1 MHSVKSTAVT
11 IIAFTLLT
19 VAPQARAQSTDDLAM
34 MQTFLGIMKDYFSI
48 FESTHDVSADS
59 EKAAI
64 QQMMKIQEVY
74 DERGEKAK
82 STTVLRNV
90 LKESRNQTIRNAAY
104 MLLGDTLKETGRTE
118 DALEALQEGL
128 NENIRA
134 SQ

>member
-1 MHSVKSTAVT
+1 MHLAKSTALAIV
-11 IIAFTLLT
+11 AFTMLA
-19 VAPQARAQSTDDLAM
+19 VAPQARAQSTDELAM

-48 FESTHDVSADS
+48 IEASHDVSSDS

-74 DERGEKAK
+74 EERGEKAK

-104 MLLGDTLKETGRTE
+104 MLLGETLKETGRADE
-118 DALEALQEGL
+118 AIEALQQGL

>member
-1 MHSVKSTAVT
+1 MHFVKSTAVT

-48 FESTHDVSADS
+48 IESTHDVSADS

-74 DERGEKAK
+74 EERGEKAK

-118 DALEALQEGL
+118 EALEALQQGL